1 MAADG
6 DKNGDIPEEIKLHG
20 ARDGGAD
27 RFVYTYTAP
36 TAEERREI
44 EGIRSRYFPRS
55 SAESRLEYVR
65 KLDKRVRSLPNAL
78 AVTLGVV
85 GILVFGGGLA
95 LCLEGAFAGAVAAGA
110 VIAAFGAVLMAC
122 AKPVHSVLFK
132 RMKAKYGDTIVK
144 LTSELLG
151 EREDGSE

>member
-44 EGIRSRYFPRS
+44 EGIRSRYSGPGA
-55 SAESRLEYVR
+55 AEQKLEYVR
-65 KLDKRVRSLPNAL
+65 RLDRRVRSLPNAL

>member
-1 MAADG
+1 M
-6 DKNGDIPEEIKLHG
+6 
-20 ARDGGAD
+20 
-27 RFVYTYTAP
+27 
-36 TAEERREI
+36 
-44 EGIRSRYFPRS
+44 
-55 SAESRLEYVR
+55 R
-65 KLDKRVRSLPNAL
+65 KLDKRVRGLPNAL
-78 AVTLGVV
+78 AVTLGMV